1 MPYGAG
7 RCFLLADRMALVK
20 QASLGVGLMR
30 KRDQSPPTCV
40 ESLIDVVWS
49 RGGAAIVSD
58 GFTSETKSASNCAC
72 SFWPWCSET
81 GHVLLSANA
90 EAQRESGNIFSKT
103 HRAQN
108 DTLHFSVQV
117 KSSQPS
123 TINHCHFSFSGTHR
137 HNALSGHIIRYPLKV
152 LWPLFCLSRR
162 LTFSMAQKSTRCQQ
176 RSCENLVHINLILL
190 GSFCSFVG
198 RKSMALPTGLT
209 SGECGGHRS
218 TVHSRPSPRNNLEI
232 EWALWHGSFFCRKH
246 LSKDAH
252 TVVIKGRTQ
261 SAVTLRQAVALTTC
275 TTCSISIKGHQV
287 GCSKTLHCCYQP
299 EPLTRW
305 NMYLFFF

>member
-117 KSSQPS
+117 KSSPPS

-152 LWPLFCLSRR
+152 LWPPFCLSRR
-162 LTFSMAQKSTRCQQ
+162 LTFSVAQKSTRCQQ

-190 GSFCSFVG
+190 GSFCSFCWPQIYGAPHWIDIWWVW
-198 RKSMALPTGLT
+198 RPPEYSTLT
-209 SGECGGHRS
+209 
-218 TVHSRPSPRNNLEI
+218 
-232 EWALWHGSFFCRKH
+232 
-246 LSKDAH
+246 
-252 TVVIKGRTQ
+252 
-261 SAVTLRQAVALTTC
+261 AVSQKQLGDWV
-275 TTCSISIKGHQV
+275 S
-287 GCSKTLHCCYQP
+287 
-299 EPLTRW
+299 PLTW
-305 NMYLFFF
+305 LIFLQEAPV